1 MKRKKNSNAKA
12 SKSAKTSEAKSTKK
26 PRKTSDLSQ
35 THGKVED
42 SEEEKFAPTT
52 LDQIWGDRGDGK
64 YGTLDEDEYKA
75 ELDDMSL
82 TDMHAHAAEVGIIPI
97 DSRDMLEKR
106 LVKEFNR
113 HTNAYRKPA
122 EGVAGNPLTREKEMK
137 NIPDHVWKILKEGR

>member
-12 SKSAKTSEAKSTKK
+12 SKSTKASEAKSTKK

-42 SEEEKFAPTT
+42 GEEEKFAPTT
-52 LDQIWGDRGDGK
+52 LDQIWGDKGDGK
-64 YGTLDEDEYKA
+64 YGTLDEQEYIKQ
-75 ELDDMSL
+75 LDDMSL

-106 LVKEFNR
+106 LLKEFNR
-113 HTNAYRKPA
+113 HVGMYQKPI
-122 EGVAGNPLTREKEMK
+122 EGSSPSREQEMK
-137 NIPDHVWKILKEGR
+137 NVPDHVWKI

>member
-12 SKSAKTSEAKSTKK
+12 SKSTKASEAKSTKK

-42 SEEEKFAPTT
+42 GEEKFTPTT
-52 LDQIWGDRGDGK
+52 LDQIWGDTGDGK
-64 YGTLDEDEYKA
+64 YGTLEEAEYIS
-75 ELDDMSL
+75 ELDEMSL

-106 LVKEFNR
+106 LIREFNK

-122 EGVAGNPLTREKEMK
+122 EGVAGNPLSREKEMK